1 MLEDAAQSYNPI
13 IQAMIATANLQ
24 KQGQQQDIEK
34 ERNKQLAEQ
43 SKASLAA
50 ETKRIENEHE
60 HQLATID
67 LMAKAHSLAAEAQSM
82 QTASMLRDLHAKG
95 VDVGKLGLSGLFTG
109 GLTHGAN
116 PKDQLNTP
124 PGVLPQGAA
133 PISNATPVAGFTPV
147 QSQGQTPDFA
157 SAFPGPAEEAAR
169 VRSLAGAQAGGAA
182 EGELPFQQQ
191 LARTKFENEQ
201 TLQNARLAAEQKLS
215 DSRLEVEQKLA
226 NLHIN
231 SAETI
236 AKLSRSS
243 QERMTAATNQTHLQA
258 MGMDPNTNRGMV
270 QSMYLGA
277 LTGAYKLNP
286 SVNPLERIVYNQ
298 VQQSGGHLV
307 DPKEALGLR
316 EAQKLVPLFD
326 KLETFAKELPAGPGG
341 AWAQGH
347 TVGLANTLGIP
358 TDLQNKINII
368 NSQAMNVGKATEG
381 ITGRPLAQQ
390 MKLDLDS
397 LATPG
402 ITRSQFIERV
412 NNLRQNYVNN
422 QDNVFFSGM
431 PTFQKELIKQKYGL
445 VPISAQSSQTQ
456 PQWLRDAPK
465 KSKIGGTLDEAA
477 SVTQGQPVYK

>member
-1 MLEDAAQSYNPI
+1 MLEDAVQSYNPI

-34 ERNKQLAEQ
+34 ERNKQLADQ
-43 SKASLAA
+43 AKSSLAA

-67 LMAKAHSLAAEAQSM
+67 LAGKAHSLAAEAQHM
-82 QTASMLRDLHAKG
+82 QTAAMLRDLAAKG
-95 VDVGKLGLSGLFTG
+95 VDVGKLGLSGLFNG
-109 GLTHGAN
+109 GQTMGAN
-116 PKDQLNTP
+116 PKDQANTP
-124 PGVLPQGAA
+124 PHVLPQ
-133 PISNATPVAGFTPV
+133 NATPVLGSTPAQQ
-147 QSQGQTPDFA
+147 QSQGQTPDI
-157 SAFPGPAEEAAR
+157 SSIFPGAAAEAAR
-169 VRSLAGAQAGGAA
+169 VRGLAGAQAGGAA

-191 LARTKFENEQ
+191 LAKTKFENEQ
-201 TLQNARLAAEQKLS
+201 ALGTQKFGFESTLQGARISSEEKVAA
-215 DSRLEVEQKLA
+215 A
-226 NLHIN
+226 HIN

-243 QERMTAATNQTHLQA
+243 AERISAATNQTHLQA
-258 MGMDPNTNRGMV
+258 MGMDPNTNKGMV
-270 QSMYLGA
+270 QSMYLGS
-277 LTGAYKLNP
+277 LTGDYDLNP

-307 DPKEALGLR
+307 SKKEALGLR

-326 KLETFAKELPAGPGG
+326 KMEALANQFPTSTSG

-358 TDLQNKINII
+358 TDLQNKITII
-368 NSQAMNVGKATEG
+368 NSQAMNVGKTTEG
-381 ITGRPLAQQ
+381 ITGRPLALA
-390 MKLDLDS
+390 MKADLDS

-402 ITRSQFIERV
+402 VTKSQFIERI

-431 PTFQKELIKQKYGL
+431 PNFQKELIKQKYGL
-445 VPISAQSSQTQ
+445 VPIGAQSPQTEHQ
-456 PQWLRDAPK
+456 SYERTA
-465 KSKIGGTLDEAA
+465 IGAGGHRIGLSSGKWYDIQTGEEM
-477 SVTQGQPVYK
+477 K

>member
-34 ERNKQLAEQ
+34 ERNKQLADQ
-43 SKASLAA
+43 AKQSLAA

-67 LMAKAHSLAAEAQSM
+67 LAGKAHSLAAEAQHM
-82 QTASMLRDLHAKG
+82 QTAAMLRDLAAKG
-95 VDVGKLGLSGLFTG
+95 VDVGKLGLSGLFNG
-109 GLTHGAN
+109 GQTMGAN
-116 PKDQLNTP
+116 PKDQANTP
-124 PGVLPQGAA
+124 PHVLPQ
-133 PISNATPVAGFTPV
+133 NATPVLGSTPI
-147 QSQGQTPDFA
+147 QQQPQTQAPDI
-157 SAFPGPAEEAAR
+157 SSIFPGAAAEAAR
-169 VRSLAGAQAGGAA
+169 VRGLAGAQAGGAA

-191 LARTKFENEQ
+191 LAKTKFENEQ
-201 TLQNARLAAEQKLS
+201 ALGTQKFGFESTLQGARIASEEKVAA
-215 DSRLEVEQKLA
+215 A
-226 NLHIN
+226 HIN

-243 QERMTAATNQTHLQA
+243 QERISAATNATHLQA
-258 MGMDPNTNRGMV
+258 MGMDPNTNKGMV
-270 QSMYLGA
+270 QSMYLDA
-277 LTGAYKLNP
+277 LTGDYKLNP
-286 SVNPLERIVYNQ
+286 SVNPLERVVYDH
-298 VQQSGGHLV
+298 VQQSGAHLV

-326 KLETFAKELPAGPGG
+326 KLDAFAKQFPTSTSG

-358 TDLQNKINII
+358 TDIQNKINII

-402 ITRSQFIERV
+402 ITRSQFQDRI

-422 QDNVFFSGM
+422 QQNVFFSGM
-431 PTFQKELIKQKYGL
+431 PDFQKELIKQKYGL
-445 VPISAQSSQTQ
+445 VPIAAQSPQSQRTY
-456 PQWLRDAPK
+456 
-465 KSKIGGTLDEAA
+465 SEMKIGPNEHKIGKSNGKWYD
-477 SVTQGQPVYK
+477 VH

>member
-34 ERNKQLAEQ
+34 ERNKQLADQ
-43 SKASLAA
+43 AKQSLAA

-67 LMAKAHSLAAEAQSM
+67 LAGKAHSLAAEAQHM
-82 QTASMLRDLHAKG
+82 QTAAMLRDLAAKG
-95 VDVGKLGLSGLFTG
+95 VDVGKLGLSGLFNG
-109 GLTHGAN
+109 GQTMGAN
-116 PKDQLNTP
+116 PKDQANTP
-124 PGVLPQGAA
+124 PHVLPQ
-133 PISNATPVAGFTPV
+133 NATPVLGSTPI
-147 QSQGQTPDFA
+147 QQQPQTQAPDI
-157 SAFPGPAEEAAR
+157 SSIFPGAAAEAAR
-169 VRSLAGAQAGGAA
+169 VRGLAGAQAGGAA

-191 LARTKFENEQ
+191 LAKTKFENEQ
-201 TLQNARLAAEQKLS
+201 ALGTQKFGFESTLQGARIASEEKVAA
-215 DSRLEVEQKLA
+215 A
-226 NLHIN
+226 HIN

-243 QERMTAATNQTHLQA
+243 QERISAATNATHLQA
-258 MGMDPNTNRGMV
+258 MGMDPNTNKGMV

-277 LTGAYKLNP
+277 LTGDYKLNP
-286 SVNPLERIVYNQ
+286 SVNPLERVVYDH
-298 VQQSGGHLV
+298 VQQSGAHLV

-326 KLETFAKELPAGPGG
+326 KLDAFAKQFPTSTSG

-402 ITRSQFIERV
+402 ITKSQFQDRI

-431 PTFQKELIKQKYGL
+431 PSFQKELIKQKYGL
-445 VPISAQSSQTQ
+445 VPIAAQSPQGGQKNYERTAIGAGGHRIGFSSGKWYDIQTGEEM
-456 PQWLRDAPK
+456 K
-465 KSKIGGTLDEAA
+465 
-477 SVTQGQPVYK
+477 

>member
-34 ERNKQLAEQ
+34 ERNKQLADQ
-43 SKASLAA
+43 AKQSLAS

-67 LMAKAHSLAAEAQSM
+67 LAGKAHSLAAEAQHM
-82 QTASMLRDLHAKG
+82 QTAAMLRDLAAKG
-95 VDVGKLGLSGLFTG
+95 VDVGKLGLSGLFNG
-109 GLTHGAN
+109 GQTMGAN
-116 PKDQLNTP
+116 PKDQANTP
-124 PGVLPQGAA
+124 PHVLPQ
-133 PISNATPVAGFTPV
+133 NATPVLGSTPI
-147 QSQGQTPDFA
+147 QQPQTPDIS
-157 SAFPGPAEEAAR
+157 SAFPGPEAEAAR

-191 LARTKFENEQ
+191 LAKTKFENEQ
-201 TLQNARLAAEQKLS
+201 ALGTQKFGFESTLQGARIASEEKVAA
-215 DSRLEVEQKLA
+215 A
-226 NLHIN
+226 HIN

-243 QERMTAATNQTHLQA
+243 AERISAATNATHLQA
-258 MGMDPNTNRGMV
+258 MGMDPNTNKGMV

-277 LTGAYKLNP
+277 LTGDYKLNP
-286 SVNPLERIVYNQ
+286 SVNPLERVVYDQ
-298 VQQSGGHLV
+298 VQQSGAHLV

-326 KLETFAKELPAGPGG
+326 KLDAFAKQFPTSTSG

-402 ITRSQFIERV
+402 ITKSQFQDRI

-431 PTFQKELIKQKYGL
+431 PNFQKELIKQKYGL
-445 VPISAQSSQTQ
+445 VPIASQSPQSGQKSYERTAIGAGGHRIGLSSGKWYDVQTGEEM
-456 PQWLRDAPK
+456 K
-465 KSKIGGTLDEAA
+465 
-477 SVTQGQPVYK
+477 